1 MRRRVAAV
9 GRGGLGPGAVA
20 GPGRPASRVA
30 CAYPL
35 PVTSP
40 RLPIPSAVV
49 LAAVLAGCPGAEPE
63 APTPTPAPPAV
74 TVAPQP
80 NAAVTAA
87 LEALVADQQLPG
99 LAVGVARGD
108 TVVYLQG
115 FGHED
120 VAGDVAVD
128 PSATLFRWASLSKG
142 LAGVVAVQG
151 TADGLVDLDVSAEVV
166 DGYTVPGSVLPD
178 GCTSSACATPLEP
191 ADRAITLRQLL
202 HHTSGV
208 QHYSNGAANP
218 VPPSSATGDPSTN
231 TGIAWALDYWTDAPL
246 VHVPGTTYDYSTFG
260 YNLAGV
266 VLETVRGRPFA
277 DLVQSSIAEPLDI
290 TSLQP
295 DYQWVDLP
303 RRAVGYVRSGQTI
316 SEDGDT
322 DVSWKLP
329 GGGFVSTSEDLT
341 RYCSGLLTGALMSE
355 TLRDDVLWT
364 PAPGT
369 SYGLGFGV
377 GAWNGEVRVSHT
389 GAQQKTRTALWWL
402 PERDLCF
409 SVMTNATWASPS
421 DIAEAAATAW
431 LESE

>member
-1 MRRRVAAV
+1 MARRVAGQGGTATAAEV
-9 GRGGLGPGAVA
+9 SRGRARA
-20 GPGRPASRVA
+20 F
-30 CAYPL
+30 
-35 PVTSP
+35 
-40 RLPIPSAVV
+40 RLPHVRTAAFASLLLALSGCPSAS
-49 LAAVLAGCPGAEPE
+49 EPE
-63 APTPTPAPPAV
+63 PTPTPAPPAV

-80 NAAVTAA
+80 NATVTAA
-87 LEALVADQQLPG
+87 LEALVAEERLPG

-120 VAGDVAVD
+120 VANDVPVD

-142 LAGVVAVQG
+142 LAGVVAAQG
-151 TADGLVDLDVSAEVV
+151 AAAGTVDLDVSAEIV
-166 DGYTVPGSVLPD
+166 DGYTVPGFVLPQ
-178 GCTSSACATPLEP
+178 GCSNSDCAAPLDA
-191 ADRAITLRQLL
+191 ADRAISLRQLL

-208 QHYSNGAANP
+208 QHYSNGATNP
-218 VPPSSATGDPSTN
+218 VPPSSATGDPATN
-231 TGIAWALDYWTDAPL
+231 TGIAWALDYWKDAPL
-246 VHVPGTTYDYSTFG
+246 VHVPGSTYDYSTFG

-266 VLETVRGRPFA
+266 VLETALDGRFEE
-277 DLVQSSIAEPLDI
+277 LVQRSISAPLDI

-295 DYQWVDLP
+295 DFQWVDLP
-303 RRAVGYVRSGQTI
+303 RRAVGYELDGQAI
-316 SEDGDT
+316 VVDGDT

-341 RYCSGLLTGALMSE
+341 RYCSGLLTHALMDE
-355 TLRDDVLWT
+355 AIRDDVLWT

-369 SYGLGFGV
+369 NYGLGFGV
-377 GAWNGEVRVSHT
+377 GSFDGEPRIAHT

-421 DIAEAAATAW
+421 DIAEAAARAW